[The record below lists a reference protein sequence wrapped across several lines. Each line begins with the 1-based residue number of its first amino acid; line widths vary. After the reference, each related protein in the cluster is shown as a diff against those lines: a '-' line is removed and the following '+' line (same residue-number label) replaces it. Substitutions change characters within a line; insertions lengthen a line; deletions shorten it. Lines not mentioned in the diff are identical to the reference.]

1 MKLNPV
7 ASSMNVIMYFFLP
20 LDSGLIGPSKSL
32 CIQASGI
39 FNQKSGDVAGE
50 RMALPIEHASQ
61 LEKSFIDKLCTP
73 IPFRYSMTAA
83 G

>member
-20 LDSGLIGPSKSL
+20 LDLGLIGPSKSL
-32 CIQASGI
+32 CIQA
-39 FNQKSGDVAGE
+39 SGDVAGE